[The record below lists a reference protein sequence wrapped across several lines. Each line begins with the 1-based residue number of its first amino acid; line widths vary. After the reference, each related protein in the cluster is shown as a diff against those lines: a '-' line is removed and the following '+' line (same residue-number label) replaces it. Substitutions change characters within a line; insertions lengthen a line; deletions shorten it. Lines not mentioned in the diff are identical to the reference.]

1 MQKPQEYTA
10 VFEDRQVYNDKFV
23 YFHFELKSPTRLD
36 FKAGQF
42 ISLLVDEQS
51 THRAYS
57 IASDPDVK
65 HGIEILLDITPNGK
79 GVNYLLNL
87 KFGDE
92 IKFLAPMGR
101 FIIEEDNDEAQLA
114 LVGTGSGIAPLKS
127 IAFDQLKNKQD
138 QRQITLY
145 WGLRFANQLVWQ
157 NEFSRWS
164 DRYSNFE
171 FHPTLSRAEKEWPLC
186 RGRVTNCLQIHDLA
200 PKTGYYLCGSK
211 KVVDDVKQVLFS
223 RGVEK
228 KFIHHENFF

>member
-1 MQKPQEYTA
+1 MQRPQEYTA

-42 ISLLVDEQS
+42 ISILVDEQG

-65 HGIEILLDITPNGK
+65 HGIEILLDIAPNGK

-101 FIIEEDNDEAQLA
+101 FIIEEDNDEKQLA
-114 LVGTGSGIAPLKS
+114 LVGTGSGIAPLRS
-127 IAFDQLKNKQD
+127 IALDQLKNKQD

-157 NEFSRWS
+157 NEFSSWS
-164 DRYSNFE
+164 DLYPNFE

-186 RGRVTNCLQIHDLA
+186 RGHVTNCLQIHDLA
-200 PKTGYYLCGSK
+200 PQTGFYLCGGK
-211 KVVDDVKQVLFS
+211 KMIDDVKQVLTS

-228 KFIHHENFF
+228 KFIHHEKFS

>member
-1 MQKPQEYTA
+1 MQRPQEYTA

-42 ISLLVDEQS
+42 VSLLVDEQG

-65 HGIEILLDITPNGK
+65 HGIEILLDVTPNGK

-101 FIIEEDNDEAQLA
+101 FIIEEDNDEEQLA
-114 LVGTGSGIAPLKS
+114 LVGTGSGIAPLRS
-127 IAFDQLKNKQD
+127 IAFDQLKNKQ
-138 QRQITLY
+138 ISAK
-145 WGLRFANQLVWQ
+145 LRFMGFA
-157 NEFSRWS
+157 
-164 DRYSNFE
+164 
-171 FHPTLSRAEKEWPLC
+171 LC
-186 RGRVTNCLQIHDLA
+186 
-200 PKTGYYLCGSK
+200 
-211 KVVDDVKQVLFS
+211 
-223 RGVEK
+223 
-228 KFIHHENFF
+228 